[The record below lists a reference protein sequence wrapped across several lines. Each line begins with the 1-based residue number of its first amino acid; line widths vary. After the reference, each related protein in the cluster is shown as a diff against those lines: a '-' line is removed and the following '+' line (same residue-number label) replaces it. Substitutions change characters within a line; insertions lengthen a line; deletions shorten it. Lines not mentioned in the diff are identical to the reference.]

1 MDASALAD
9 METETVEARLPDR
22 PVTSVRDLQSLYGTL
37 YTLGRGLTSE
47 YGPYLSPDAAGNL
60 VGKQRLLVVKVDLT
74 GESPSIPAEKSAIK
88 SSYVSEVDRPTSEKL
103 YPDVE
108 HVAHSKFEAARG
120 VDHSVTHQSGQ
131 SNGPEKHADHTVERL
146 TRWPTEDAVQ
156 ATADEHEDGWV
167 IDALAA
173 LGEDEGAVEDIRAA
187 TESIAKEEQLLHTV
201 ALKVDANDVATTDLF
216 ESDADWHLP
225 GEIEVLQEAM
235 VRRKTAKFSAKNK
248 AESAVG
254 DGVCY
259 VGDGEEPV
267 YGVVDDPLKWYLSKQ
282 MERFPRF
289 DPDESWRT
297 QGLGRDAA
305 IAAQNATTFLE
316 ACGEPG
322 PGVTA
327 FYFPYFEG
335 EMSTD
340 EASLLYDELVTAV
353 QKNRSG
359 DDRSSRN
366 VMTELYQSYRE
377 EDGNVGRLR
386 FVFMVVSKYQKD
398 RWRLLAFEP
407 NATVHFP
414 YELAVAH
421 HELLET
427 QWFEGDDLFQTP
439 DEFALLTRG
448 WAPRD
453 WLPIVGSVGYFARTM
468 PGADEDEPSSD
479 DRRFRATAN
488 VVGGRGV
495 DAEVLF
501 SAYVE
506 RIAEAFDAGDEYPFS
521 DALVASQYAQLSAL
535 ANAGLLNGDTDYTVN
550 TDMTEDTRADGSELN
565 RAEKL
570 DDFIERHDALDDDER
585 QGVFALGALV
595 GRISRYQ
602 RAKNRSMT
610 AVKRHPIDKLT
621 KHSVRDVATSVVDAN
636 VVYSDEEG
644 YNGTMYAE
652 LMDEVVDGL
661 LDQEPDDWSL
671 STDDLRFH
679 YAMGIAYGL
688 NDRSTSDYDNE

>member
-1 MDASALAD
+1 MDAEALDEMDDATI
-9 METETVEARLPDR
+9 ESRLPDR
-22 PVTSVRDLQSLYGTL
+22 PVTSIRDVQSLYGTL
-37 YTLGRGLTSE
+37 YALGRGLTSE
-47 YGPYLSPDAAGNL
+47 YGPYLSPDAADDIVGNE
-60 VGKQRLLVVKVDLT
+60 RLLVVWVDLT
-74 GESPSIPAEKSAIK
+74 GESPRLREDKPADEQI
-88 SSYVSEVDRPTSEKL
+88 YVSEANRPTNGIF
-103 YPDVE
+103 PDVE

-131 SNGPEKHADHTVERL
+131 SNGPVKHADHAVERL

-156 ATADEHEDGWV
+156 AEAEEHDDGWV
-167 IDALAA
+167 IEALAA
-173 LGEDEGAVEDIRAA
+173 LGEDEDAMERLHDEVEDAGLD
-187 TESIAKEEQLLHTV
+187 EQWLHTV
-201 ALKVDANDVATTDLF
+201 ALKVDADDVATTDLF
-216 ESDADWHLP
+216 EPDADWHLP

-235 VRRKTAKFSAKNK
+235 VRRKTAKFRAKNDAK
-248 AESAVG
+248 DAVG

-282 MERFPRF
+282 MEKFPRF

-297 QGLGRDAA
+297 QGLGREAA

-327 FYFPYFEG
+327 FYFPYFEDG
-335 EMSTD
+335 MSVD
-340 EASLLYDELVTAV
+340 EASMLYSDLVTAADE
-353 QKNRSG
+353 NWDS
-359 DDRSSRN
+359 DDGSHRN
-366 VMTELYQSYRE
+366 VVADLYEDYRD
-377 EDGNVGRLR
+377 EDGDVGRLR
-386 FVFMVVSKYQKD
+386 FAFVVVSKYQKD

-407 NATVHFP
+407 DATVHFP
-414 YELAVAH
+414 YELAAAH
-421 HELLET
+421 QEVLDSP
-427 QWFEGDDLFQTP
+427 WFEGDDLFPTP

-448 WAPRD
+448 WSPGD
-453 WLPIVGSVGYFARTM
+453 WLSVVGSVGYFAWTVS
-468 PGADEDEPSSD
+468 GADEDEPSSD
-479 DRRFRATAN
+479 DLRFRATAN

-495 DAEVLF
+495 DAEALL
-501 SAYVE
+501 SAYVD
-506 RIAEAFDAGDEYPFS
+506 RIAEAFDPSSEYPFS

-535 ANAGLLNGDTDYTVN
+535 ANAGLLNAETNYTVN
-550 TDMTEDTRADGSELN
+550 TDMTANTRADGSELN
-565 RAEKL
+565 RAETL
-570 DDFIERHDALDDDER
+570 DRFIEKHDALDDER
-585 QGVFALGALV
+585 LGVFALGALV

-621 KHSVRDVATSVVDAN
+621 RHNVRDVATSVVDSN

-652 LMDEVVDGL
+652 LMDEVVEGL
-661 LDQEPDDWSL
+661 LNQKPADWSL